1 MSKAESEDDLGEAEP
16 EGEELLAKANE
27 IADAEAD
34 DLDALVTS
42 LSTARNALA
51 DAYNRLAR
59 STEPIICVVQ
69 GRVETAQETVDA
81 ALDIVESMKVLRK

>member
-1 MSKAESEDDLGEAEP
+1 MRGDGLSKAESEAEP

-34 DLDALVTS
+34 DLDALVAS
-42 LSTARNALA
+42 LNTARDALA

-59 STEPIICVVQ
+59 SSEPSLCVVQ

-81 ALDIVESMKVLRK
+81 ALDIVEGMKVIRK